1 MTLFYERHYFFFFFA
16 SDTAGVRA
24 LPIKTKQGT
33 PL

>member
-1 MTLFYERHYFFFFFA
+1 MTLFYERHYFSHQNA